1 MKQLAGRTALVTGA
15 AGGIG
20 RALSVRLAREGCR
33 LVLLD
38 VDQARLEETAH
49 LTQSVDTRLRRC
61 DLSDA
66 AELQAAALFAQAQ
79 FAGVDLLVNNAGV
92 GYFGKTEQMAPEH
105 CDRLIDV
112 NLRAPMQLTRAL
124 LAGLL
129 ARGDAH
135 VLNVASFLGLVAP
148 RRLAAYSA
156 TKFGLVGFG
165 ESLRAEYGRAGLGV
179 TTLCP
184 GFVDT
189 GMFGV
194 APHGPDR
201 EEAQRPPG
209 WMLTSP
215 EKVAERALRAVQRNQ
230 RLVVMQPYAKA
241 LFWVKR
247 LAPWAFD
254 LANQSNRRRRAK
266 SVSEPAFEAPVR
278 RAA

>member
-1 MKQLAGRTALVTGA
+1 MEHLAGKTALVTGA

-20 RALSVRLAREGCR
+20 RALSVRLAEQGCR

-38 VDQARLEETAH
+38 IDGTGLEETA
-49 LTQSVDTRLRRC
+49 LACGSEVRLRRC
-61 DLSDA
+61 DIARS
-66 AELQAAALFAQAQ
+66 AELEAAARFAQAQ
-79 FAGVDLLVNNAGV
+79 FGGVDLLVNNAGV
-92 GYFGKTEQMAPEH
+92 GYFGKTEHMSPEH

-189 GMFGV
+189 GMFTD

-201 EEAQRPPG
+201 DEPQRPPR
-209 WMLTSP
+209 WMMTTP
-215 EKVAERALRAVQRNQ
+215 EKVAERALRAVRRNE

-254 LANQSNRRRRAK
+254 VANQSKRRRRPEPQAQPPAAK
-266 SVSEPAFEAPVR
+266 